1 MTILVLFLL
10 YKSSSVYLLVALVSD
25 PDRSV
30 HLLLDSSDG
39 LTPSPGWHLSLVQ
52 LVDLGRG
59 SSARRQY
66 ERWTRSGRYSP
77 LGLGNVEPHED
88 TGGNGDGSVDE
99 SGSETKSEE
108 HGRGCVAVDP
118 VSHVR
123 SGRGIEALTK

>member
-1 MTILVLFLL
+1 M

-88 TGGNGDGSVDE
+88 TGGNGDGSVYE
-99 SGSETKSEE
+99 SGSETESKQ
-108 HGRGCVAVDP
+108 HGRSRVAINR
-118 VSHVR
+118 VSNVR
-123 SGRGIEALTK
+123 PGHGTEALTK